1 MKKTLAFLIF
11 LSISIIFLEF
21 YFYCLIPNNLL
32 MPLVGTN
39 AIVVT
44 LILAYISYTQ
54 WQKNRL
60 ENEVLKEQLKL
71 VIEFLN
77 YMRDNPNHTTLI
89 SSNQDDK
96 VMLSGFVPFSIIDFT
111 ELSALE
117 ENKIIT
123 QQLKW
128 NIYAREWFNEV
139 DNNIIKSPLFPK
151 KIFKVL
157 NKLNTSKY
165 FFESGDLGK
174 KWFTEQIIIEP
185 ENQLLLM
192 KKMEDKTS
200 GKASWP
206 LVFPYKDGYLKIKD
220 VIEIYNEFNVEL
232 ENWFI
237 ENHINIDLN
246 INT

>member
-1 MKKTLAFLIF
+1 MKKTLVFLIF
-11 LSISIIFLEF
+11 LSISIILIEF
-21 YFYCLIPNNLL
+21 YFYSLIPDKLL

-44 LILAYISYTQ
+44 LSLAYISYSQ

-77 YMRDNPNHTTLI
+77 YMRDNPNHTALI
-89 SSNQDDK
+89 SSNEEDK
-96 VMLSGFVPFSIIDFT
+96 VMIGAFVPFSIINFT
-111 ELSALE
+111 ELSVLAE
-117 ENKIIT
+117 DKIIT
-123 QQLKW
+123 QQLAW
-128 NIYAREWFNEV
+128 NIKAIEWFNEV

-165 FFESGDLGK
+165 FLECGDPGK
-174 KWFTEQIIIEP
+174 TWFTDGIVIAA

-192 KKMEDKTS
+192 KNMERETS
-200 GKASWP
+200 GKASCP
-206 LVFPYKDGYLKIKD
+206 LVFPYQDGYLRIKD
-220 VIEIYNEFNVEL
+220 VIVIYNEFNKEL
-232 ENWFI
+232 ESWFK
-237 ENHINIDLN
+237 ENHIHIDLN
-246 INT
+246 IST